1 MHFSQFTGVHTS
13 MTVWF
18 PDPTVERWSECEGEK
33 CLVNNSTLAQIH
45 GCIPAISVDERKNA
59 MSANQ
64 SLNSTNLQEALCH
77 DVIVLGCDWC
87 NLEQWLTDC
96 NEA

>member
-1 MHFSQFTGVHTS
+1 MAVIGATHGVVIIGGS
-13 MTVWF
+13 
-18 PDPTVERWSECEGEK
+18 GLNG
-33 CLVNNSTLAQIH
+33 LVNSSTPGWVHA
-45 GCIPAISVDERKNA
+45 CIPAISVDERKNA